1 MKKIKIEIKNYFTDS
16 VLFEYESKDNTLKK
30 TLDEAVKQ
38 GANLRGANLRGAN
51 LRGAKNLSPL
61 YWDNLNILRMQKGK
75 LRAFKYLNGDESPID
90 DKKLTYKVDKTVIEK
105 DYDDSDLVSCS
116 KGLNVA
122 TLEWCL
128 REGNIESNNFIEV
141 EFKASDI
148 VAIPYN
154 SDGKFRVKKLK
165 VIRKIPKA
173 ELKKF
178 LARKVR

>member
-38 GANLRGANLRGAN
+38 GANLRGAN